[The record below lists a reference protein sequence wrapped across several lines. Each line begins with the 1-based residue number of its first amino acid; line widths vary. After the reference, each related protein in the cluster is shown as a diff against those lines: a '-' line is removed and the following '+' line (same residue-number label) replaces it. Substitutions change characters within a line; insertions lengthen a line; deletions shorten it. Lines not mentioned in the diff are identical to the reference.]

1 VAKQNVNGAFKREAR
16 KQMEHD
22 LLFSVDVCGLVS
34 QQLEKKDKKIQ
45 SRLKRAPGL

>member
-1 VAKQNVNGAFKREAR
+1 
-16 KQMEHD
+16 MEHD